1 MDFAAFQ
8 RSPAG
13 RLIPTT
19 HGQKAFVPNPLP
31 PEIDCGGLIMELA
44 ETVHA
49 VGNLTGISRQLAN
62 PYMVIRP
69 LQRREALTSSSMEG
83 THASPDDLVLLE
95 SGGEQ
100 PVDEATRE
108 VLNYITAVD

>member
-1 MDFAAFQ
+1 MDYGAFK

-13 RLIPTT
+13 RLVSTT
-19 HGQKAFVPNPLP
+19 HGQRAFVPNPLP
-31 PEIDCGGLIMELA
+31 PNLDCSAFVMELS
-44 ETVHA
+44 ETAHA
-49 VGNLTGISRQLAN
+49 IGNLTGVSRRLPN
-62 PYMVIRP
+62 RYMIIRP

-100 PVDEATRE
+100 PVDEAAQE
-108 VLNYITAVD
+108 VLKLY